1 MLVRGEVLGL
11 RVSFI
16 DIGLVAFSNLLTRSE
31 SFLALTICLIALSTS
46 FHKFQVIGTYAM
58 PVIIIS
64 LRAMCV
70 WALLDVVCGLFL
82 HLFLPPS
89 VLERNIDNPDLLL
102 TN

>member
-1 MLVRGEVLGL
+1 MLVRGEVLRL
-11 RVSFI
+11 CVSFI
-16 DIGLVAFSNLLTRSE
+16 DIGLMAFSNLLTRSE
-31 SFLALTICLIALSTS
+31 SFLVLTICLIALSTP
-46 FHKFQVIGTYAM
+46 FRKLQVIGTYVI

-82 HLFLPPS
+82 LLFLPPS
-89 VLERNIDNPDLLL
+89 VLEGNIDNPDLLL